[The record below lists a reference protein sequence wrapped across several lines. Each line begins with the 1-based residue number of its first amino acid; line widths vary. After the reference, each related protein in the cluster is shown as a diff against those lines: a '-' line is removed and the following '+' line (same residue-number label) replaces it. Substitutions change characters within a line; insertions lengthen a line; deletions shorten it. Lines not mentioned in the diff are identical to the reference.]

1 MFTIDLQSVCG
12 LTDGDFLCAT
22 TGRLN
27 DGSDLASTELLSL
40 SFLSESI
47 KLVYVGNWSG
57 NGVQTGNARLLTAN
71 RGKTGLC
78 DCLCDLERESLRLG
92 RALAELALLLL
103 HLRSRLI
110 PPLSASARRHC
121 VRQLSK
127 SLLAKISSL
136 AQLSSQHCTTFSV
149 SPFLNFSLFLS
160 LPVFGAPRHPYRH
173 AKILGSK

>member
-1 MFTIDLQSVCG
+1 MIFKVCVDLP
-12 LTDGDFLCAT
+12 TAT
-22 TGRLN
+22 SCVRRREVERRQRPGIN
-27 DGSDLASTELLSL
+27 GAPLSL

-78 DCLCDLERESLRLG
+78 DFLCDLERESLRLG